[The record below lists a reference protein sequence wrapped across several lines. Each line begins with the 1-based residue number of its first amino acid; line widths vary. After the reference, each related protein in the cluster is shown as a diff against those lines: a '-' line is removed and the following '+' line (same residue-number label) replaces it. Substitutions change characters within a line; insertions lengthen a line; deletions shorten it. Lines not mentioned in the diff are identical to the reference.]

1 MLGCRKM
8 PSSLLTGG
16 FTPLSCMRG
25 KAGVLPSG
33 GAAEVLP
40 GEDGDAA
47 PADDDVPPSC
57 AAGVVLPSGN
67 TVPSGD
73 TVPSVDAVLS
83 AVAAVRA
90 ACAGT
95 GTATVRKTAAR
106 RMPRKK
112 AAVVCRRPSFIFYK
126 TIGGRG
132 RLREAGQ
139 GSRGGQSGRTGG
151 GATAGLAS
159 SPVGRPSGT
168 R

>member
-40 GEDGDAA
+40 GADGDAA

-57 AAGVVLPSGN
+57 AAGVAL
-67 TVPSGD
+67 PSGD
-73 TVPSVDAVLS
+73 TVPSGDAVLS

-132 RLREAGQ
+132 RLREGAGAF
-139 GSRGGQSGRTGG
+139 R
-151 GATAGLAS
+151 
-159 SPVGRPSGT
+159 PPCPSGVRWVSVAPWT
-168 R
+168 AASRRCLLSGL